1 MAESDP
7 ALSTQDA
14 QTANVRVGS
23 VENRLS
29 ASDRLSSV
37 EGHLAR
43 HDATFEERDKAVA
56 RAEAERVLAAQA
68 VKDALDQAKET
79 SSKALEAL
87 ALSQAAALI
96 SALENANKLEEERV
110 GRVSDEIEGVKDASK
125 QKAELQRRAQ
135 DKFEAMVANE
145 FSKMNEFRDALE
157 DLGKGMATR
166 RELEVAIQ
174 AVESTAE
181 EQSKQIGELRTAV
194 AVGPSGLPELKAKSD
209 QSVGE
214 QRMFLNEKRE
224 VIAAQNRQIALVGVI
239 ATILTVVVY
248 VIIAAHP

>member
-14 QTANVRVGS
+14 QTANIRVGS

-37 EGHLAR
+37 EGRLSA
-43 HDATFEERDKAVA
+43 HDATFEERGKAETQA
-56 RAEAERVLAAQA
+56 QRERELSAAQI
-68 VKDALDQAKET
+68 Q
-79 SSKALEAL
+79 KALE
-87 ALSQAAALI
+87 QAATQMAENLVAALKAADSI
-96 SALENANKLEEERV
+96 ELERV
-110 GRVSDEIEGVKDASK
+110 GRVRDEVDGVKDASV

-145 FSKMNEFRDALE
+145 FQKMNEFRDALE

-174 AVESTAE
+174 AVEGTMG
-181 EQSKQIGELRTAV
+181 EQGKQIAELRTAV
-194 AVGPSGLPELKAKSD
+194 AVGPSGLPELKTRAD
-209 QSVGE
+209 EGAGE
-214 QRMFLNEKRE
+214 QRALLREKRE
-224 VIAAQNRQIALVGVI
+224 VITAQNRQIALVGSI
-239 ATILTVVVY
+239 AGVLSLIAYL
-248 VIIAAHP
+248 IIAVHP